1 MHFSIVFLG
10 LRTVYN
16 MYILL
21 EKLIQI
27 VNTYHTLK
35 KEIKKQSMFSP
46 KLLHIEESENLQE

>member
-27 VNTYHTLK
+27 VNTYYTLK

-46 KLLHIEESENLQE
+46 KLLHIGESENLQE

>member
-21 EKLIQI
+21 EKLIPI
-27 VNTYHTLK
+27 VNTYYTLK

>member
-1 MHFSIVFLG
+1 MPLSIVFFG

-27 VNTYHTLK
+27 VNTYYTLK

>member
-27 VNTYHTLK
+27 VNTYYTLK
-35 KEIKKQSMFSP
+35 KEIKKQSMLSP
-46 KLLHIEESENLQE
+46 KLLHIGESENLQE

>member
-27 VNTYHTLK
+27 VNTYYTLK